1 MLLSLVIFL
10 PLLGALVAAFL
21 PAAEPGQH
29 RGWALFVSLLTF
41 AVSLALW
48 FGFDARPGAAEF
60 QFETRLPWIASAG
73 IGYHIGLDGVALLLV
88 MLTTALTPVV
98 ILSAFTVGDRV
109 KEFMIALLVL
119 ETAMVGTFAALDL
132 VLFYVFWEG
141 ILIPMYL
148 LIGVWGSQNRLHA
161 TVKFFIY
168 TFAASVLMLIAIIYV
183 YMHDG
188 GSFDYLAARSALQ
201 ISAPAQRWLFL
212 AFALA
217 FAVKVPMFPLH
228 TWLPDA
234 HTEAPTAGSVILAG
248 VLLKMGTFGFFRYA
262 MPLFPDAAL
271 HFRPA
276 VAALAVVGIVY
287 GALMC
292 LVQQDMKRLVAYS
305 SVSHLGFVMLG
316 LMAVTAEGLTG
327 GVYQMLNHGVSTGAL
342 FLLVGMLY
350 ERRHTR
356 LISEYGGIAR
366 QVPWIATAF
375 VVVTLSSIGL
385 PGTNGFV
392 GEFLILAGTWL
403 GRMPGTQVLAA
414 IAATGVVLGAVY
426 MLWLV
431 ERVFFGT
438 IRNDENRHLPDLS
451 LREALVIAPMVVAIV
466 VMGLSPQPFLAPARP
481 AVDRLV
487 ARMQEADARLR
498 AADPSRPP
506 SVGTTPPAVAAS
518 PRAPAGAL
526 AALPAG
532 GSR

>member
-1 MLLSLVIFL
+1 
-10 PLLGALVAAFL
+10 
-21 PAAEPGQH
+21 
-29 RGWALFVSLLTF
+29 
-41 AVSLALW
+41 
-48 FGFDARPGAAEF
+48 
-60 QFETRLPWIASAG
+60 
-73 IGYHIGLDGVALLLV
+73 
-88 MLTTALTPVV
+88 
-98 ILSAFTVGDRV
+98 
-109 KEFMIALLVL
+109 
-119 ETAMVGTFAALDL
+119 
-132 VLFYVFWEG
+132 
-141 ILIPMYL
+141 
-148 LIGVWGSQNRLHA
+148 
-161 TVKFFIY
+161 
-168 TFAASVLMLIAIIYV
+168 
-183 YMHDG
+183 
-188 GSFDYLAARSALQ
+188 
-201 ISAPAQRWLFL
+201 
-212 AFALA
+212 
-217 FAVKVPMFPLH
+217 
-228 TWLPDA
+228 
-234 HTEAPTAGSVILAG
+234 
-248 VLLKMGTFGFFRYA
+248 
-262 MPLFPDAAL
+262 
-271 HFRPA
+271 
-276 VAALAVVGIVY
+276 
-287 GALMC
+287 
-292 LVQQDMKRLVAYS
+292 
-305 SVSHLGFVMLG
+305 
-316 LMAVTAEGLTG
+316 MAVTAEGLTG

-414 IAATGVVLGAVY
+414 VAATGVVLGAVY

-451 LREALVIAPMVVAIV
+451 LREALVIAPMVVAIA

-518 PRAPAGAL
+518 PRVPAGAL